1 MSDSLQPQRNS
12 LCRVPLSIKF
22 SRQEYWSGLA
32 FLSPGDLPDPGIKS
46 VSPAF
51 QVDSLPLGHQRSPIL
66 IPLKVR
72 KPRRAD
78 LLPLPSSDALPKS
91 RALLLP
97 GQRAFPPGGRG
108 YNRDSRHT
116 GGCGF
121 GEKLTGAMSHLNDGW
136 PTGCQSAT
144 RCSFVTMVSAPTL
157 RVFLPYLGQGKI
169 YNLIL

>member
-1 MSDSLQPQRNS
+1 MR
-12 LCRVPLSIKF
+12 RVPLSIKF

-97 GQRAFPPGGRG
+97 GQRAFPPGGRR

-121 GEKLTGAMSHLNDGW
+121 GEKPTGAMSHLNDGW
-136 PTGCQSAT
+136 PTGCQLQPDAPLLPWFQPQHSE
-144 RCSFVTMVSAPTL
+144 SSYPTL
-157 RVFLPYLGQGKI
+157 GREKFTI
-169 YNLIL
+169 